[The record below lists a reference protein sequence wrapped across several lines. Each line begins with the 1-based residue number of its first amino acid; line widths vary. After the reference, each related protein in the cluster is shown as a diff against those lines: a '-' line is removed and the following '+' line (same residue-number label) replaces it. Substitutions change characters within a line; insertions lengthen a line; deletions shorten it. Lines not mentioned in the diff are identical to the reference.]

1 MANMTGISSYLDVI
15 VEPRYDTVVYPN
27 TGAGQLVFFAVP
39 KGQGNSAFQTGPA
52 GAVTAK
58 TLADTNMDL
67 AGQLPGGY
75 NFKLLGF
82 RVMPSWD
89 ITDSDLHFVF
99 NGAVFSFLIGSK
111 PFLTVPLRT
120 IPQGNGPF
128 GSGAS
133 MNSFGYP
140 VLGNSYSIA
149 KKPLDILQTQNFQV
163 VISWPNGQL
172 MPCTTTSAAMV
183 GGHLIGVPLTV
194 FLDGYLY
201 RPVQ

>member
-1 MANMTGISSYLDVI
+1 MASMTGISNYLDVI
-15 VEPRYDTVVYPN
+15 VEPRYDTVLYPAA
-27 TGAGQLVFFAVP
+27 GAGQLAFFAVP
-39 KGQGNSAFQTGPA
+39 KGQGNSVFQTAG

-58 TLADTNMDL
+58 TAADTNMDL

-89 ITDSDLHFVF
+89 ITDNDLHFVL
-99 NGAVFSFLIGSK
+99 NGAVFTFLIGSK

-128 GSGAS
+128 GSGAA
-133 MNSFGYP
+133 MNSNGWP
-140 VLGNSYSIA
+140 ALGNSYSIA
-149 KKPLDILQTQNFQV
+149 KKPQDILQTQNFQV

-172 MPCTTTSAAMV
+172 MPCTTTAGAMV
-183 GGHLIGVPLTV
+183 GGHLLGLPLTV
-194 FLDGYLY
+194 FLDGFLY